1 MQEILILGIS
11 NRRFIILRDNSTIQK
26 LNRIKNFLGESNL
39 LMVTIPSYLLA
50 FNVAEKFILPI
61 KKDEKV

>member
-11 NRRFIILRDNSTIQK
+11 NRWLITLCDNSQLK
-26 LNRIKNFLGESNL
+26 PNKEFLGESNL
-39 LMVTIPSYLLA
+39 LMVTIPSYLLS